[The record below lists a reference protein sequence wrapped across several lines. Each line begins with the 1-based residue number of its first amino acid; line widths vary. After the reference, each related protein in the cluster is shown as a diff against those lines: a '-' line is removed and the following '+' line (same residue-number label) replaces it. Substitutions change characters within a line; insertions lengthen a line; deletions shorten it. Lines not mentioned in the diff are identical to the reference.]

1 MKKKKNRNF
10 AELNKEPRLIR
21 KEKVSWELRK
31 DVINI
36 VNTRIG
42 LSNVNSESVKDGLV
56 NSDINST
63 ILPRSDNEQI
73 LNPQK
78 RSLKFKVLKQHQ
90 PIRRKTYLET
100 VLLMPI
106 FLVMFFVNF
115 YV

>member
-63 ILPRSDNEQI
+63 ILPRSDN
-73 LNPQK
+73 
-78 RSLKFKVLKQHQ
+78 
-90 PIRRKTYLET
+90 
-100 VLLMPI
+100 
-106 FLVMFFVNF
+106 
-115 YV
+115 